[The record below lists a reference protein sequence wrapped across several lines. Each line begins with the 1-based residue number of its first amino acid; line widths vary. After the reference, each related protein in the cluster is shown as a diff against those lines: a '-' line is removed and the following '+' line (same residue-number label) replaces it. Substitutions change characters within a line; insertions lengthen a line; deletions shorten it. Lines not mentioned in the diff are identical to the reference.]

1 MHRHTSTLATSG
13 NKGDGPRSALLATSR
28 YFWFSFLLKT
38 GTDYSAMLTVFPAC
52 TWQGR
57 IEFYARAG
65 LHNVLAFSGQYSFQH
80 RQETV
85 ATRRNRP
92 HPVHQALEEPS
103 VLVVIAIADAYS
115 PSMPPDLGR

>member
-1 MHRHTSTLATSG
+1 
-13 NKGDGPRSALLATSR
+13 
-28 YFWFSFLLKT
+28 
-38 GTDYSAMLTVFPAC
+38 MLTVVPAC

-103 VLVVIAIADAYS
+103 IFVVIAIADAYS
-115 PSMPPDLGR
+115 PCMTPDLGRQEQEPQTRRGQRGVPHRSDLSTFLAI